1 MFDFI
6 VTEMIPQYLNYA
18 LHFDLSK
25 AGVISSLPVIVQT
38 TVSLCGSPLTDSIIR
53 LDKWNMNRIRKG
65 FTLLGLMPS
74 LVLIGIIGELGC
86 AASAVVAVLC
96 ISYGLTGFAS
106 IQRIPAVISVAP
118 RLSGTLHG
126 LVDAVYSCG
135 GFVVPIMCAAMI
147 KGHESDIHYWSN
159 VWYACLAFVATWMLT
174 YIYKW
179 DHLRTYYFCVSQA

>member
-1 MFDFI
+1 
-6 VTEMIPQYLNYA
+6 MIPQYLNSA

-96 ISYGLTGFAS
+96 ISYGLTGVAS

-147 KGHESDIHYWSN
+147 KGHENDIHYWSN